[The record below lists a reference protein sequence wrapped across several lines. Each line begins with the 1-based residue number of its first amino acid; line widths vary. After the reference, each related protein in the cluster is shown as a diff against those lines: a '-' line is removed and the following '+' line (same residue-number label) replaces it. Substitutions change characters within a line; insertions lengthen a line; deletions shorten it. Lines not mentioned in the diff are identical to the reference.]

1 MARPFCKGTCCK
13 KGIQTQ
19 MQRSMQHP
27 SHSTALRTATTVAS
41 SQGETSSYTD
51 VDADGNSCTLN
62 CKVLV
67 LWRALFAALLQAETC
82 VFGCCGVLWLQPCC
96 RQRRVYSNA
105 VACFG
110 CSLAAGRNVCIGCCG
125 VLWLQPCCR
134 QQRVYSNAVACFGCS
149 LAAGLRAMERTSSS
163 LCVTVMTWTNICLL
177 DRRTNRQ
184 THSCTLSHTHNA
196 HCPSCYVQFRLYDL
210 NL

>member
-1 MARPFCKGTCCK
+1 
-13 KGIQTQ
+13 

-51 VDADGNSCTLN
+51 VDADGNSCTLKS
-62 CKVLV
+62 KVLV

-82 VFGCCGVLWLQPCC
+82 VFGCCGVLYLQPCC
-96 RQRRVYSNA
+96 RQKRVYSDA

-110 CSLAAGRNVCIGCCG
+110 CSLAAGRNVCIRMLWRALVAALLQAEACVFECCG

-134 QQRVYSNAVACFGCS
+134 QKRVYWMLWRALVAA
-149 LAAGLRAMERTSSS
+149 LLQAATCVFECCGVLWLQPCWRATRYRADVIVPLRHCNDM
-163 LCVTVMTWTNICLL
+163 
-177 DRRTNRQ
+177 DKP
-184 THSCTLSHTHNA
+184 LSA
-196 HCPSCYVQFRLYDL
+196 
-210 NL
+210 

>member
-51 VDADGNSCTLN
+51 VDADGNSCTLKS
-62 CKVLV
+62 KVLV

-82 VFGCCGVLWLQPCC
+82 VFGCCGVLYLQPCC
-96 RQRRVYSNA
+96 RQKRVYSDA

-110 CSLAAGRNVCIGCCG
+110 CSLAAGRGVCIRMLWRALVAALLQAETC
-125 VLWLQPCCR
+125 VLD
-134 QQRVYSNAVACFGCS
+134 AVACFGCS
-149 LAAGLRAMERTSSS
+149 LAAGSNVCIRMLWRALVAALLQGYVLWSGRHRPSAS
-163 LCVTVMTWTNICLL
+163 L
-177 DRRTNRQ
+177 
-184 THSCTLSHTHNA
+184 
-196 HCPSCYVQFRLYDL
+196 
-210 NL
+210 

>member
-1 MARPFCKGTCCK
+1 VYSDA
-13 KGIQTQ
+13 
-19 MQRSMQHP
+19 
-27 SHSTALRTATTVAS
+27 VACFICS
-41 SQGETSSYTD
+41 LAAGRN
-51 VDADGNSCTLN
+51 VCIRM
-62 CKVLV
+62 
-67 LWRALFAALLQAETC
+67 LWRALVAALLQAEMC

-149 LAAGLRAMERTSSS
+149 LAGGLRATERTSSS
-163 LCVTVMTWTNICLL
+163 LCVTVMTWTNLCLL

-184 THSCTLSHTHNA
+184 IRSCTLSHTHT
-196 HCPSCYVQFRLYDL
+196 HT
-210 NL
+210 